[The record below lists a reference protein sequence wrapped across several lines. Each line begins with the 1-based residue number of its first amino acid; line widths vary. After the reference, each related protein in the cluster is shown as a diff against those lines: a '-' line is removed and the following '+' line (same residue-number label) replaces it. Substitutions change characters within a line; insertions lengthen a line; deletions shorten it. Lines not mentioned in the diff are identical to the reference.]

1 MRDCSYRFALI
12 ALVGTSLIPALSSAG
27 GPGKTDRG
35 KQILARF
42 ATEFVALTPGKGKFP
57 QSFFMGF
64 DHGPASEQPA
74 HKVTFAYDFAV
85 AKYEVTQE
93 LYEAVMGNNPSR
105 WKGPRNSV
113 EKVSWNEANTF
124 CSKTTKALRAGGLLR
139 DRETIRLPSE
149 AEWEYACR
157 AGTTTKFSFGDSEK
171 DLGVYG
177 WFTGNAKGNDP
188 PVGAKKANP
197 WGLFDMHG
205 YGWEWCADAWH
216 PDYKNAP
223 ADGSALKDKSATDR
237 AVRGG
242 AWTEVADHC
251 RSAYR
256 HHAPANARSEAIG
269 FRCVKK

>member
-1 MRDCSYRFALI
+1 MGKWLSLI
-12 ALVGTSLIPALSSAG
+12 ALASAG
-27 GPGKTDRG
+27 ILASLTSADDGSKEDRG
-35 KQILARF
+35 KQILQRF
-42 ATEFVALTPGKGKFP
+42 ASEFVRIAPGKDKFP
-57 QSFFMGF
+57 SSFVMGSA
-64 DHGPASEQPA
+64 DGPASEQPA
-74 HKVTFAYDFAV
+74 HKVTVAYDFAF

-113 EKVSWNEANTF
+113 EKVSWDEANTF
-124 CSKTTKALRAGGLLR
+124 CSKATKSLRVGKLLT
-139 DRETIRLPSE
+139 DKETIRLPTE

-157 AGTTTKFSFGDSEK
+157 AGTTTKYSFGDSEK
-171 DLGVYG
+171 DLGLYC

-188 PVGAKKANP
+188 PVGAKRPNP

-216 PDYKNAP
+216 PDYTDAP
-223 ADGSALKDKSATDR
+223 TDGSARQDKSATER
-237 AVRGG
+237 VVRGG

-256 HHAPANARSEAIG
+256 HHARAGERSEAIG
-269 FRCVKK
+269 FRCVKQ